1 VPAGGGFGA
10 VLRRGTGGHYVNGI
24 FARWPNAGLG
34 YRDADTKARETAGLL
49 SIKNLLI
56 VETPLALQAGQQT
69 YDLPGNNVVFEQAT
83 TAASLFAGLPAVPT
97 TASTTGASFD
107 WSLTALAA
115 ARTGG
120 LTAFTGDL
128 LTRAGTFVAGTIYR
142 GAWDPAGTKWWEGW
156 TSYNRN

>member
-1 VPAGGGFGA
+1 V
-10 VLRRGTGGHYVNGI
+10 
-24 FARWPNAGLG
+24 G

-69 YDLPGNNVVFEQAT
+69 YDLPTNNVVFEQAT
-83 TAASLFAGLPAVPT
+83 TAGSVFTGLPAVPT
-97 TASTTGASFD
+97 TAATTGASFD

-120 LTAFTGDL
+120 LTTFTGDL
-128 LTRAGTFVAGTIYR
+128 LTRAGTFVTGTVYR
-142 GAWDPAGTKWWEGW
+142 GAWDPTGTKWWEGW
-156 TSYNRN
+156 TSYSRN